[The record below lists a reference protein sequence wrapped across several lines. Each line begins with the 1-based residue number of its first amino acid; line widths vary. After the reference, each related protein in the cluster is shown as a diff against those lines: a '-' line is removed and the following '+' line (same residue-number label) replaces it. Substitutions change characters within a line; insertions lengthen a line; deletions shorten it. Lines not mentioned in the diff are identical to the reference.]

1 MVGAGLEGPPS
12 PLLLP
17 PLSIRNIESQQECYH
32 CATAYTGAQAELKA
46 LRGDFT
52 VRRCKGRNRFVE
64 IISGVAR

>member
-1 MVGAGLEGPPS
+1 MVGTGLEVPPS
-12 PLLLP
+12 PLMLSL
-17 PLSIRNIESQQECYH
+17 LSIRNIESQQERH
-32 CATAYTGAQAELKA
+32 NCAIAYAGERAELKA

>member
-12 PLLLP
+12 QPFLS
-17 PLSIRNIESQQECYH
+17 PLSIHNIESQQECHH
-32 CATAYTGAQAELKA
+32 CAIAYVGAQAELTT